1 MSRDMLKYAGIAL
14 GVLVVV
20 IAVIVFLNRGS
31 HVVVEGSIQQVRVQ
45 EMDKKSAVALVD
57 FRFTNPSNYP
67 LIVRT
72 ITMVVVDRDGLRHEG
87 MTVSEADTDRLF
99 QYFPLLGQKFNRT
112 LKIRDR
118 VEAHQSMDRM
128 LCARFEVP
136 DSTIETRRQILIRVE
151 DVDGAISEIAEAPRK

>member
-1 MSRDMLKYAGIAL
+1 ML
-14 GVLVVV
+14 VW
-20 IAVIVFLNRGS
+20 IVP
-31 HVVVEGSIQQVRVQ
+31 
-45 EMDKKSAVALVD
+45 VA
-57 FRFTNPSNYP
+57 S
-67 LIVRT
+67 
-72 ITMVVVDRDGLRHEG
+72 GLRP
-87 MTVSEADTDRLF
+87 MAWTDRLF